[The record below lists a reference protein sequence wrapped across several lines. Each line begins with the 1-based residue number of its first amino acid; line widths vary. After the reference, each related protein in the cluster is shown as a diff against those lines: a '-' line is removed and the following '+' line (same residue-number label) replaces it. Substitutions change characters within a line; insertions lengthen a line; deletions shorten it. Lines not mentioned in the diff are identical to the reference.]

1 MTQWYYAESGKQHGP
16 IPEDVLC
23 TLLDNGKITPETP
36 VWRVG
41 LPGWKKMGELPPE
54 VSPLP
59 PPLVDE
65 STLPPPPPPEPVM
78 AGFGLRLAALILDLL
93 VLGLVG
99 FVFFIAG
106 VVYHGEVQEPSELLC
121 WIYLGAGTA
130 LVWIYFVGLECSRRQ
145 ATWGMQ
151 AMEIRV
157 ISLEGGRLSFRAAA
171 SRFMLAFFLFI
182 ATFGI
187 SFLIIFFTRRKQ
199 AMHDKV
205 VGTLVVK
212 E

>member
-1 MTQWYYAESGKQHGP
+1 MVW
-16 IPEDVLC
+16 LC
-23 TLLDNGKITPETP
+23 
-36 VWRVG
+36 
-41 LPGWKKMGELPPE
+41 
-54 VSPLP
+54 S
-59 PPLVDE
+59 
-65 STLPPPPPPEPVM
+65 
-78 AGFGLRLAALILDLL
+78 F
-93 VLGLVG
+93 
-99 FVFFIAG
+99 FFIAG
-106 VVYHGEVQEPSELLC
+106 VVYHGEVQEPSDALC

-130 LVWIYFVGLECSRRQ
+130 LVWIYFVGLECSMRQ

-199 AMHDKV
+199 AMHDKIA
-205 VGTLVVK
+205 GSLVVK